1 MTANTEGTRYL
12 KLVTEKLKNRL
23 EELNQ
28 RIAEGQKDIE
38 SMHEYYWENYAEMD
52 QYGYEEFDNQ
62 QALLHQVNANQENLK
77 MKRRLERMMDAPFFG
92 RVDFLYE
99 GEEEAEKF
107 YIGIGNFA

>member
-38 SMHEYYWENYAEMD
+38 SMHEYFWENYEVMD
-52 QYGYEEFDNQ
+52 LYGYDEFDNQ
-62 QALLHQVNANQENLK
+62 LALLHQVIAIQ
-77 MKRRLERMMDAPFFG
+77 
-92 RVDFLYE
+92 
-99 GEEEAEKF
+99 
-107 YIGIGNFA
+107 

>member
-52 QYGYEEFDNQ
+52 QYGYEDTADIEAVYSRDMIEEQ
-62 QALLHQVNANQENLK
+62 MIQERVISLIVENA
-77 MKRRLERMMDAPFFG
+77 
-92 RVDFLYE
+92 V
-99 GEEEAEKF
+99 
-107 YIGIGNFA
+107 IS